1 MKPMRIDFA
10 GERGPWRW
18 GWSLGAVRLGALL
31 MLAAA
36 IAGGLAWQRGASLRA
51 EVEQAR
57 QARSLLESA
66 REAADS
72 VARAQAD
79 VGVEEMHLLRQS
91 TLRRSMPWEA
101 ICAAFEAVPL
111 VRMESFS
118 PDLGA
123 GVVKVQA
130 TAADVAALQHY
141 LQALRVSPVFMRVG
155 LLRHEALADGGIK
168 FDFEAVL
175 AGPYRMPEPEPEEGA

>member
-1 MKPMRIDFA
+1 MKPMRIDF
-10 GERGPWRW
+10 GRERGPWRW
-18 GWSLGAVRLGALL
+18 QWRLGAVRLGVLL

-36 IAGGLAWQRGASLRA
+36 VVGAMAWQRGASLQA
-51 EVEQAR
+51 EAAQALETR
-57 QARSLLESA
+57 LQLESA
-66 REAADS
+66 RETADNL
-72 VARAQAD
+72 ARAQAD
-79 VGVEEMHLLRQS
+79 GGVEEMQLLRQS

-111 VRMESFS
+111 VRMESFA

-130 TAADVAALQHY
+130 NATDVAALQRY
-141 LQALRVSPVFMRVG
+141 LQTLRVSPVFMRVG
-155 LLRHEALADGGIK
+155 LLRHEALAGGGVK

-175 AGPYRMPEPEPEEGA
+175 AEPYRMPQPEPEEDA

>member
-1 MKPMRIDFA
+1 MNPMRIDFA
-10 GERGPWRW
+10 GKRGPWRW
-18 GWSLGAVRLGALL
+18 HWSLGAVRVGVLL

-36 IAGGLAWQRGASLRA
+36 VVAGLAWQRGAALQVQA
-51 EVEQAR
+51 EQALQER
-57 QARSLLESA
+57 QRLESE
-66 REAADS
+66 REAADN
-72 VARAQAD
+72 VARALAE
-79 VGVEEMHLLRQS
+79 VGAEEMRLMRQS

-101 ICAAFEAVPL
+101 ICAAFEAAPL
-111 VRMESFS
+111 VRMESFA

-130 TAADVAALQHY
+130 NAADVAALRRY

-155 LLRHEALADGGIK
+155 LLRHEALADGGVK

>member
-1 MKPMRIDFA
+1 MQPMRIDFA
-10 GERGPWRW
+10 RERGPWRW
-18 GWSLGAVRLGALL
+18 RWNLGAVRLGALL

-36 IAGGLAWQRGASLRA
+36 AAGVMAWQRGASLQA
-51 EVEQAR
+51 EGEQAR
-57 QARSLLESA
+57 QTRLQLETSRESA
-66 REAADS
+66 DR

-79 VGVEEMHLLRQS
+79 VGVEEMQMLHQAA
-91 TLRRSMPWEA
+91 LRRSMPWEA

-130 TAADVAALQHY
+130 NAADVAALQRY

-155 LLRHEALADGGIK
+155 LLRHEALAGGGIK

>member
-10 GERGPWRW
+10 RERGPWRW
-18 GWSLGAVRLGALL
+18 HWRLGAVRLGLML

-36 IAGGLAWQRGASLRA
+36 ILGAAAWQRGASLQA
-51 EVEQAR
+51 EAAQALE
-57 QARSLLESA
+57 ARLRLESA
-66 REAADS
+66 RETADNA
-72 VARAQAD
+72 ARAQAA
-79 VGVEEMHLLRQS
+79 VGVEEMQLLRQS

-101 ICAAFEAVPL
+101 ICAAFEGAPL
-111 VRMESFS
+111 VRMESFA

-130 TAADVAALQHY
+130 NAADVAALQRY
-141 LQALRVSPVFMRVG
+141 LQSLRVSPVFMRVG
-155 LLRHEALADGGIK
+155 LLRHEALADGGVK

-175 AGPYRMPEPEPEEGA
+175 AGPYRMPEPESEEGA